1 MFCHVW
7 LFVYLD
13 KCSFPTTSPA
23 LYVGG
28 DVLMIILSGL
38 VAGSTALKLSALR
51 EECSLSFVFCVLN
64 SRRNQA
70 CLIQILLL
78 FSGKPPGE
86 ALDDEWNHLAS
97 PETIE
102 PIDSELQIKAVP
114 PRMGFNFRGHLPWER
129 KGKSAFFSEVWNPSP
144 DSCRAELEAQSSS
157 PALPLCPYIP
167 TARLCKVLPWVSVLG
182 SIKSPFP
189 LSRVHPCG
197 TFNSY
202 RAPRC
207 MTEPRHSRLLE

>member
-1 MFCHVW
+1 MVPDPGQTHADKMELNVLFFPFGGHIQQCSGLTMALHQAGVTLDGLRKPYGIPGLKPRPATSKTNAPTSVLSPGTHRIIFEFPSLFTVFCHVW

-86 ALDDEWNHLAS
+86 ALDDE
-97 PETIE
+97 
-102 PIDSELQIKAVP
+102 
-114 PRMGFNFRGHLPWER
+114 
-129 KGKSAFFSEVWNPSP
+129 
-144 DSCRAELEAQSSS
+144 
-157 PALPLCPYIP
+157 
-167 TARLCKVLPWVSVLG
+167 
-182 SIKSPFP
+182 
-189 LSRVHPCG
+189 
-197 TFNSY
+197 
-202 RAPRC
+202 
-207 MTEPRHSRLLE
+207 